1 MKVWF
6 SFLCQLFHINQ
17 SSRLVSTALP
27 WRILPIL
34 GLSPLLI
41 STYMTEITDFFLS
54 ISVQTEEHNCKHL
67 SLKKIGLK
75 AEAFLDLFKE
85 ISMFTMQKQLQKTC
99 LITSGG
105 LNQSFSQTGP
115 KKVTKRFLDLPTL
128 CQELSS

>member
-85 ISMFTMQKQLQKTC
+85 ISMFTMQKTAAENLSDNFRRAEPEFLPDWAKEGNKK
-99 LITSGG
+99 IPGPSHSVSGII
-105 LNQSFSQTGP
+105 
-115 KKVTKRFLDLPTL
+115 
-128 CQELSS
+128 